1 MDNRK
6 KLVKQQYLL
15 HMLPEYGEPRPTN
28 GADRLTSLGTPQ
40 ISMGLGLGFV
50 TAPTS
55 LNGGQPNFAW
65 CLTVSWASTLYIQF
79 RGLLSANRILPGAK
93 FTFRP
98 TLRSTIFA
106 ALLQGTRVVGVSQTL
121 RRSAEGVTYICDQ
134 GSLGYS

>member
-1 MDNRK
+1 MYRQSEK

-65 CLTVSWASTLYIQF
+65 CLTVSWASTLYIHF
-79 RGLLSANRILPGAK
+79 LGLLLPNGILLGAN
-93 FTFRP
+93 F
-98 TLRSTIFA
+98 TLRPKSCLLLYLQRYCR
-106 ALLQGTRVVGVSQTL
+106 AL
-121 RRSAEGVTYICDQ
+121 E
-134 GSLGYS
+134 